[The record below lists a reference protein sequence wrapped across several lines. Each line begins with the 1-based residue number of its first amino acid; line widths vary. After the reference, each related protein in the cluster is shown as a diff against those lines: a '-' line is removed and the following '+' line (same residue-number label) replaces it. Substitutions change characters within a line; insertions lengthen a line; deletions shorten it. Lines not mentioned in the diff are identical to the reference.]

1 MAHAYTPGLKV
12 LETTLVRKE
21 RRLPL
26 PGDVVVKKGDEVNGE
41 DVVARTMIPGD
52 VHTVNVGGL
61 LGILAEDIDGVML
74 KKVGD
79 SVEKNE
85 VIAESKG
92 FFGLFRSVA
101 SSPVSGT
108 IENVSKVT
116 GQVIIREPA
125 KPIEISAYIDGKV
138 VEIVGKEGVV
148 VESEASFIQGIFG
161 IGGEA
166 RGEIVIAVES
176 NSEILEADHIK
187 PEYKG
192 KIIVGGSLVLYE
204 AIQRAVEVQAVGIVV
219 GGVEDITLKK
229 FLGYDIGVAITGSE
243 NKGIT
248 LVITE
253 GFGKLNMV
261 ERTFN
266 LLRRIE
272 GKLASI
278 NGATQIRAGVIRPEI
293 IVPLGKN
300 RRSRQ
305 TKTKLEQGLE
315 VGTIIRIIRAPYF
328 GKIGKVV
335 SLPVELQKI
344 ETEARVRV
352 VEIELDE
359 SKERVLIPR
368 ANVEIIEV

>member
-12 LETTLVRKE
+12 LEATVVRKE

-26 PGDVVVKKGDEVNGE
+26 PGKVLVKKGDKVKGE

-52 VHTVNVGGL
+52 VHTVNVAGI
-61 LGILAEDIDGVML
+61 LGILAEDIESVMK

-79 SVEKNE
+79 KVEKNE

-92 FFGLFRSVA
+92 FFGLFRSTA
-101 SSPVSGT
+101 QSPAEGT
-108 IENVSKVT
+108 IESISKVT

-125 KPIEISAYIDGKV
+125 KPVEVNAYIDGEV
-138 VEIVGKEGVV
+138 VEIIGEEGVV
-148 VESEASFIQGIFG
+148 IESTASFIQGIFG

-166 RGEIVIAVES
+166 RGEITVAVNS
-176 NSEILEADHIK
+176 NEEVLTSAHIK
-187 PEYKG
+187 TEHRG
-192 KIIVGGSLVLYE
+192 KIVVGGSLIQYD
-204 AIQRAVEVQAVGIVV
+204 AIQRAVEVGVV
-219 GGVEDITLKK
+219 GLVAGGIEDTTLKK

-243 NKGIT
+243 EKGIT

-266 LLRRIE
+266 LLRKLE
-272 GKLASI
+272 GQLASI

-293 IVPLGKN
+293 IVPVKD
-300 RRSRQ
+300 RKVKPQIR
-305 TKTKLEQGLE
+305 TKLEQGLE
-315 VGTIIRIIRAPYF
+315 IGTIVRIIRSPYF
-328 GKIGKVV
+328 GRIGKVTQ
-335 SLPVELQKI
+335 LPVQLQKI

-352 VEIELDE
+352 VEIELEDT
-359 SKERVLIPR
+359 KERVIVPR